1 MTEIKLTG
9 ELLVDGLPIACGE
22 CGTTLNLTAT
32 VSRIP
37 IASWPAWINCPTGHG
52 SESPVL
58 TNGMVAAINVAAG
71 VRLKATDDQA
81 FRTEVD
87 GHLVEGELCPD
98 WCIDDFRRGAQ
109 VLWRRGLKPQLRR
122 KWRGAKRTATGK
134 VREAGHATA
143 EALVY
148 TPFAAAAGAAWN
160 ARIGIADP
168 SPAPVP
174 RANRC
179 PSCKGKG
186 VHRLDTRFHDS
197 PDVDCALCSGTGRAD
212 AI

>member
-1 MTEIKLTG
+1 MTG

-22 CGTTLNLTAT
+22 CGTTLNLTAA

-37 IASWPAWINCPTGHG
+37 ISSWPAWINCPDGHG
-52 SESPVL
+52 GESQIV
-58 TNGMVAAINVAAG
+58 TNGMVDAINVAAG
-71 VRLKATDDQA
+71 VRLKATDDQT

-87 GHLVEGELCPD
+87 GYLVEGELYPD
-98 WCIDDFRRGAQ
+98 WCIDDFRQGAEF
-109 VLWRRGLKPQLRR
+109 LWRRGIKPQLRR
-122 KWRGAKRTATGK
+122 KWRGAKKAAKGK
-134 VREAGHATA
+134 AREAGHAAA
-143 EALVY
+143 EVLVY
-148 TPFAAAAGAAWN
+148 TPFAAAVGTAWN
-160 ARIGIADP
+160 ARTGIADP
-168 SPAPVP
+168 TAAPVDK
-174 RANRC
+174 AKRC